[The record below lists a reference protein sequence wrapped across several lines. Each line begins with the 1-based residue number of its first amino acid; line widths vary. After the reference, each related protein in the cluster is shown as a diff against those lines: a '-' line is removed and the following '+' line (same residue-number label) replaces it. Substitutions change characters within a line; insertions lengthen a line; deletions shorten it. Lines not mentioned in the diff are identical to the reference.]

1 MYRPATCRR
10 VGRKSETIVTA
21 ATSPQWAGEAFTAP
35 PRRRLTRAEIVVRVS
50 RIAGVFSLLLLV
62 PGCLD
67 IDRPG
72 LSIDIPGSY
81 RETHGPPEAK
91 TPSLDWWRTF
101 RSRELTALME
111 EALTANFDIAVAIA
125 QISQADAQVRIAG
138 APLLPAIDFTGSET
152 ASKASQQLLGGA
164 GGGGAGGTGTGGGSG
179 GTGGAGGGSAFS
191 RFYATSLSASYV
203 IDFWGKNR
211 AALNAAV
218 ETAVASRYNR
228 EVVAITTLSSVANT
242 YFQILASRDR
252 LRIARRNLGDSSR
265 ILFLIRQQFDAGTAS
280 DLNLAQQESLVEQV
294 RATIP
299 PLEETLRQN
308 VAALAVL
315 LGKAPEHFDT
325 RGASMQNVA
334 VPRVTPGLPSDL
346 INRRPD
352 VRQAE
357 EQLKSAD
364 YSVESARAAF
374 FPNISL
380 TGTLGYQSSALKSL
394 FGPGAWFYTAGPT
407 ITQPVFDAGLLL
419 GQFELQ
425 RGMQAQFLQ
434 AYRKAVLSA
443 FSNVE
448 QALIALE
455 QTTAQERIQENVVKA
470 SRRAFTLSEQQMN
483 SGTVNMVTLLQV
495 EQTLFTADDQLAQD
509 QLARLLAVV
518 SLFQALG
525 GGWPPTVPARTG

>member
-1 MYRPATCRR
+1 
-10 VGRKSETIVTA
+10 
-21 ATSPQWAGEAFTAP
+21 
-35 PRRRLTRAEIVVRVS
+35 
-50 RIAGVFSLLLLV
+50 
-62 PGCLD
+62 
-67 IDRPG
+67 
-72 LSIDIPGSY
+72 
-81 RETHGPPEAK
+81 
-91 TPSLDWWRTF
+91 
-101 RSRELTALME
+101 ME

-138 APLLPAIDFTGSET
+138 APLLPTIDLNASDT
-152 ASKASQQLLGGA
+152 ASKASQQVLSGA
-164 GGGGAGGTGTGGGSG
+164 GAAGGSP
-179 GTGGAGGGSAFS
+179 FS
-191 RFYATSLSASYV
+191 RLYASSLSASYI

-211 AALNAAV
+211 AALNAAI
-218 ETAVASRYNR
+218 ETAIAMRYNR

-242 YFQILASRDR
+242 YFQILAARDR

-308 VAALAVL
+308 IAALAVL
-315 LGKAPEHFDT
+315 LGKAPEHFNA
-325 RGASMQNVA
+325 RGNGMQAVT

-374 FPNISL
+374 FPTVTL
-380 TGTLGYQSSALKSL
+380 TGTLGYESAALKSL
-394 FGPGAWFYTAGPT
+394 FGPGAWFYTAGAGL
-407 ITQPVFDAGLLL
+407 TQPVFDAGLLL

-425 RGMQAQFLQ
+425 RGLQAQFLQ
-434 AYRKAVLSA
+434 AYRKSVLSA

-448 QALIALE
+448 QALIAIE

-495 EQTLFTADDQLAQD
+495 EQTLFTAEDQLAQD

-525 GGWPPTVPARTG
+525 GGWPPTVPPHAA

>member
-1 MYRPATCRR
+1 M
-10 VGRKSETIVTA
+10 
-21 ATSPQWAGEAFTAP
+21 
-35 PRRRLTRAEIVVRVS
+35 LVS
-50 RIAGVFSLLLLV
+50 
-62 PGCLD
+62 GCLE

-72 LSIDIPGSY
+72 LAVDVPGSY
-81 RETHGPPEAK
+81 REAHGPPEAN
-91 TPSLDWWRTF
+91 TPSLDWWRSF
-101 RSRELTALME
+101 RSRELTAFME

-138 APLLPAIDFTGSET
+138 APLLPTLDLNGNDT
-152 ASKASQQLLGGA
+152 ASKTSQQLGGGGGGGTGAGGTGA
-164 GGGGAGGTGTGGGSG
+164 GGGGGGGSP
-179 GTGGAGGGSAFS
+179 FS
-191 RFYATSLSASYV
+191 RFYATSLTASYV

-211 AALNAAV
+211 ATLNAAI
-218 ETAVASRYNR
+218 ETANASRYNR
-228 EVVAITTLSSVANT
+228 EVVSITTLSSVANT
-242 YFQILASRDR
+242 YFQVLAARDR

-280 DLNLAQQESLVEQV
+280 DLNVAQQESLVEQV

-308 VAALAVL
+308 IAALAVL
-315 LGKAPEHFDT
+315 LGKAPEHFNT
-325 RGASMQNVA
+325 RGVSMQDVT

-374 FPNISL
+374 FPTITL
-380 TGTLGYQSSALKSL
+380 TGTLGSESSALKSL
-394 FGPGAWFYTAGPT
+394 FGPGAWFYTAAAGL
-407 ITQPVFDAGLLL
+407 TQPIFDGGVLL

-425 RGMQAQFLQ
+425 RGLQAQFLQ

-455 QTTAQERIQENVVKA
+455 QITAQVRIQENVVKA

-495 EQTLFTADDQLAQD
+495 EQTLFTAEDQLAQD
-509 QLARLLAVV
+509 QLARLLAAV

-525 GGWPPTVPARTG
+525 GGWPPTAPARTG

>member
-1 MYRPATCRR
+1 M
-10 VGRKSETIVTA
+10 
-21 ATSPQWAGEAFTAP
+21 
-35 PRRRLTRAEIVVRVS
+35 IVVRVS
-50 RIAGVFSLLLLV
+50 QIAGVFSLLLLV
-62 PGCLD
+62 SGCLE

-72 LSIDIPGSY
+72 LAVDVPGSY
-81 RETHGPPEAK
+81 REAHSNPPEAK
-91 TPSLDWWRTF
+91 TPSLDWWRGF
-101 RSRELTALME
+101 RSRELTTFME

-138 APLLPAIDFTGSET
+138 AALLPTIDLNGSDT
-152 ASKASQQLLGGA
+152 AEKISQQVL
-164 GGGGAGGTGTGGGSG
+164 SG
-179 GTGGAGGGSAFS
+179 GNAPSQFS
-191 RFYATSLSASYV
+191 RLYAASLSASYV
-203 IDFWGKNR
+203 IDVWGKNR

-218 ETAVASRYNR
+218 ETAISMRYNR

-242 YFQILASRDR
+242 YFQILAARDR

-299 PLEETLRQN
+299 PLEETLRQSI
-308 VAALAVL
+308 AALAVL
-315 LGKAPEHFDT
+315 LGKAPEHFDS

-374 FPNISL
+374 FPTISL

-407 ITQPVFDAGLLL
+407 ITQPLFDAGLLL

-443 FSNVE
+443 FSDVE
-448 QALIALE
+448 QALVALE